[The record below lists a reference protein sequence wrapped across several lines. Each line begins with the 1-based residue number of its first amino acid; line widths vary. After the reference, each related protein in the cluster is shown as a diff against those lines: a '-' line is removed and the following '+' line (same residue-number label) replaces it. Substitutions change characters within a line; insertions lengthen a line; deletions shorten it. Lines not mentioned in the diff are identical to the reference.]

1 MSKINRIY
9 NGISPF
15 SLAAIVLLNFLLI
28 YLQVVS
34 LDNQSTILKEIKYNT
49 EVGLNLSEQNQDLLN
64 QVIKIQHQGNETFRK
79 VVALAVNRSAD

>member
-34 LDNQSTILKEIKYNT
+34 LDNQTTILREIKYNT
-49 EVGLNLSEQNQDLLN
+49 EVGLNISEQNQDLLN
-64 QVIKIQHQGNETFRK
+64 QVIKIQHQSNETFRK